1 MTNETIT
8 ESTPIPDSTVDY
20 FVEVYRAGQLYNAD
34 HRVLVGLVGEYFG
47 LWSSYGTFVE
57 RVCTAMG
64 VNLPPASNT
73 SSMKTLFRTL
83 IPGYWSQ
90 AITVT
95 NNDDLLIL
103 VDGAA
108 NGIFDDGPIEWA
120 TLRRLVSADG
130 ALNRA
135 VQSDEAFPVI
145 DYLRQGIAQHARQSE
160 TRDYFGNQTN
170 ALVGAINETD
180 YAGRLTPKAK
190 TNAADYGK
198 PEDRIEIDTDPDAGI
213 WKAFRTI
220 ERVQT
225 GDRKCEKVAYFA
237 QQLEALVAN
246 AEAWLEEFHTVADA
260 IAEVDEEVTA

>member
-1 MTNETIT
+1 MEVTTNDELKAV
-8 ESTPIPDSTVDY
+8 VD
-20 FVEVYRAGQLYNAD
+20 EV
-34 HRVLVGLVGEYFG
+34 
-47 LWSSYGTFVE
+47 
-57 RVCTAMG
+57 
-64 VNLPPASNT
+64 
-73 SSMKTLFRTL
+73 
-83 IPGYWSQ
+83 
-90 AITVT
+90 
-95 NNDDLLIL
+95 
-103 VDGAA
+103 A

-135 VQSDEAFPVI
+135 VQSDEAFPVV

-213 WKAFRTI
+213 WKAKRTLS
-220 ERVQT
+220 RVMT
-225 GDRKCEKVAYFA
+225 GDRKCELVAYFA
-237 QQLEALVAN
+237 QEMEELGAEI
-246 AEAWLEEFHTVADA
+246 EAWLVEFHAKV
-260 IAEVDEEVTA
+260 EVDEEVTA